1 MPNSSSH
8 QLTFFSIPRQIWGIG
23 WGVFFINTSSVMVR
37 SIAAVYLKAV
47 VGVDIGWI
55 GFLEGFIEGLS
66 FVIKTFAG
74 VISDYLRR
82 RKAFVTVGYIL
93 IAISSP
99 IIALWATF
107 GGVFIYRVI
116 ARIGNG
122 IQATPRD
129 ALVGDI
135 APAKSRGACY
145 GLRVGLGI
153 AGSFAGAFI
162 AWHFM
167 HRSSNNYQQLFWLA
181 TVPAVIAVLTVLVFI
196 KEPKKNL
203 HPKDHQPRHPIHW
216 ADLPRLGR
224 RFWTLMGVI
233 AVFMIAQVGEPFMV
247 LHAHLSF
254 GLPEA
259 DAPIIFLLFNA
270 THSISSFPVGKLSD
284 RMSRYHLL
292 GLGFIILIASDL
304 ILAMATNLTTVY
316 IGIAIWGF
324 QMGIHQSMFLAL
336 VADNSP
342 DDLRGTALSVYYLIS
357 GASLFLANTCGGI
370 VAQLFSS
377 SATYL
382 FSFGV
387 AVIALIFLLFIMPER
402 KKNPIKSDKTIA

>member
-1 MPNSSSH
+1 MPHLPPQSKNY
-8 QLTFFSIPRQIWGIG
+8 FSIPGQIWGIG

-37 SIAAVYLKAV
+37 AIAAVYLKAL
-47 VGVDIGWI
+47 GVEIGWI

-74 VISDYLRR
+74 VISDYMRR
-82 RKAFVTVGYIL
+82 RKVFVTVGYIL
-93 IAISSP
+93 IAISNP
-99 IIALWATF
+99 IIAVWATF
-107 GGVFIYRVI
+107 GGVVVYRII

-135 APAKSRGACY
+135 APAKSRGASY

-162 AWHFM
+162 AWHLM
-167 HRSSNNYQQLFWLA
+167 HRTSSNYQQLFWLA
-181 TVPAVIAVLTVLVFI
+181 TVPAIIAVLIVLIFI

-203 HPKDHQPRHPIHW
+203 HPKDHQARHPIHW

-224 RFWTLMGVI
+224 RFWTLMGVV

-247 LHAHLSF
+247 LHAHLNF
-254 GLPEA
+254 GLAGA

-270 THSISSFPVGKLSD
+270 THSASSLPVGMLSD

-292 GLGFIILIASDL
+292 ALGVVILIISDL
-304 ILAMATNLTTVY
+304 ILASATNLTAVFV
-316 IGIAIWGF
+316 GIAIWGL

-342 DDLRGTALSVYYLIS
+342 DDLRGTALSVYYLIC
-357 GASLFLANTCGGI
+357 GASLFLANTCGGV
-370 VAQLFSS
+370 VAQVFGS
-377 SATYL
+377 SAAYL
-382 FSFGV
+382 FSLVV
-387 AVIALIFLLFIMPER
+387 AVISLIFLVFIMPR
-402 KKNPIKSDKTIA
+402 KKEKNHKTVA

>member
-1 MPNSSSH
+1 MSHSQPHSSN
-8 QLTFFSIPRQIWGIG
+8 LFSIPGQIWGIG

-37 SIAAVYLKAV
+37 AIAAVYLKSL
-47 VGVDIGWI
+47 GVEIGLI
-55 GFLEGFIEGLS
+55 GFLEGFVESLS

-82 RKAFVTVGYIL
+82 RKAFVVLGYIL
-93 IAISSP
+93 ILISNP
-99 IIALWATF
+99 ILALWATF
-107 GGVFIYRVI
+107 AGVVSYRII

-135 APAKSRGACY
+135 APAKSRGASY

-162 AWHFM
+162 AWHLM
-167 HRSSNNYQQLFWLA
+167 HHTSNNYQQLFWLA
-181 TVPAVIAVLTVLVFI
+181 TVPAVIAVLIVLIFI
-196 KEPKKNL
+196 KEPKKHL
-203 HPKDHQPRHPIHW
+203 HPKDHQPRHPIYW
-216 ADLPRLGR
+216 ADLPRLGK
-224 RFWTLMGVI
+224 RFWTLMAVV

-254 GLPEA
+254 GLLEA

-270 THSISSFPVGKLSD
+270 THSASSLPVGMLSD
-284 RMSRYHLL
+284 RMSRYQLL
-292 GLGFIILIASDL
+292 AVGFVILIISDL
-304 ILAMATNLTTVY
+304 ILAFSTNLTAVFV
-316 IGIAIWGF
+316 GIAIWGL

-342 DDLRGTALSVYYLIS
+342 DDLRGTALSVYYLICA
-357 GASLFLANTCGGI
+357 ASLFLANTCGGV
-370 VAQLFSS
+370 VAQVFNS
-377 SATYL
+377 SAAYI
-382 FSFGV
+382 FSLVV
-387 AVIALIFLLFIMPER
+387 AVIALIFLLFIIPHKRER
-402 KKNPIKSDKTIA
+402 SHKTLA

>member
-1 MPNSSSH
+1 MMMPTLPSPQS
-8 QLTFFSIPRQIWGIG
+8 TYFSIPRQIWGIG

-37 SIAAVYLKAV
+37 AIAAVYLKAL
-47 VGVDIGWI
+47 GVEIGWI
-55 GFLEGFIEGLS
+55 GLLEGFIEGLS

-82 RKAFVTVGYIL
+82 RKAFVTIGYIL
-93 IAISSP
+93 IALSNP

-107 GGVFIYRVI
+107 GGVFVYRVI

-129 ALVGDI
+129 ALVADI

-167 HRSSNNYQQLFWLA
+167 HRTSNNYQQLFWLA
-181 TVPAVIAVLTVLVFI
+181 TVPAIVAVLIVLIFV

-203 HPKDHQPRHPIHW
+203 HPKDHQTRHPIHW

-224 RFWTLMGVI
+224 QFWTLMGVVAI
-233 AVFMIAQVGEPFMV
+233 FMIAQVGEPFMV
-247 LHAHLSF
+247 LHAHLNF
-254 GLPEA
+254 GLLEA

-270 THSISSFPVGKLSD
+270 THSASSLPVGMLSD

-292 GLGFIILIASDL
+292 ALGFLVLIASDL
-304 ILAMATNLTTVY
+304 ILATATNLTSVF

-336 VADNSP
+336 IADNSP
-342 DDLRGTALSVYYLIS
+342 DDLRGTALSVYYLIC

-370 VAQLFSS
+370 VAQVFGSS
-377 SATYL
+377 STYL
-382 FSFGV
+382 FSFVV
-387 AVIALIFLLFIMPER
+387 AAIALFFLVFIMP
-402 KKNPIKSDKTIA
+402 KKRDKSNKPIA

>member
-1 MPNSSSH
+1 MPNSTPH
-8 QLTFFSIPRQIWGIG
+8 QTTFFSIPRQIWGIG

-37 SIAAVYLKAV
+37 AIAAMYLRNV
-47 VGVDIGWI
+47 LGVGIGWI
-55 GFLEGFIEGLS
+55 GLLEGFIEGLS

-82 RKAFVTVGYIL
+82 RKIFITVGYIL
-93 IAISSP
+93 IAISNP
-99 IIALWATF
+99 IIALWASF
-107 GGVFIYRVI
+107 AGVFVYRII

-153 AGSFAGAFI
+153 AGSFIGGLVALI
-162 AWHFM
+162 YM
-167 HRSSNNYQQLFWLA
+167 HKSNNNYQELFWLA
-181 TVPAVIAVLTVLVFI
+181 TVPAIIAVLIVLIFV

-216 ADLPRLGR
+216 ADIPRLGR
-224 RFWTLMGVI
+224 QFWTLMGVVAI
-233 AVFMIAQVGEPFMV
+233 FMIAQVGEPFMV
-247 LHAHLSF
+247 LHAHLNF

-259 DAPIIFLLFNA
+259 NAPIIFLLFNA
-270 THSISSFPVGKLSD
+270 THSASSLPVGMLSD

-292 GLGFIILIASDL
+292 ALGFIILIASDL
-304 ILAMATNLTTVY
+304 ILATATSLTTVF

-342 DDLRGTALSVYYLIS
+342 DDLRGTALSVYYLIC

-370 VAQLFSS
+370 VAQVFDS
-377 SATYL
+377 SAAYL
-382 FSFGV
+382 FSFVV
-387 AVIALIFLLFIMPER
+387 AVISLIFLIFIMP
-402 KKNPIKSDKTIA
+402 KKKTASHKTIA

>member
-1 MPNSSSH
+1 MPNTPSH
-8 QLTFFSIPRQIWGIG
+8 QSTYFSIPRQIWGIG

-37 SIAAVYLKAV
+37 GIAAMYLKVV

-55 GFLEGFIEGLS
+55 GFLEGIIEGLS

-82 RKAFVTVGYIL
+82 RKMFITVGYIL
-93 IAISSP
+93 IALSNP
-99 IIALWATF
+99 IIALWANF
-107 GGVFIYRVI
+107 AAVFISRVI

-145 GLRVGLGI
+145 GVRVGLGI
-153 AGSFAGAFI
+153 AGSFIGGFI
-162 AWHFM
+162 SWMFM
-167 HRSSNNYQQLFWLA
+167 HQSSNDYQQLFWLA
-181 TVPAVIAVLTVLVFI
+181 TIPAIVAVLIVLVFI

-224 RFWTLMGVI
+224 RYWVLMGVTAI
-233 AVFMIAQVGEPFMV
+233 FMMAQVGEPFMV
-247 LHAHLSF
+247 LYAHLSF
-254 GLPEA
+254 GLQEA
-259 DAPIIFLLFNA
+259 DAPIIFMLFNA
-270 THSISSFPVGKLSD
+270 TYSLSSFPVGALSD

-292 GLGFIILIASDL
+292 GLGFIILIISDL
-304 ILAMATNLTTVY
+304 ILATATSLTSVC
-316 IGIAIWGF
+316 IGIAIWGI

-342 DDLRGTALSVYYLIS
+342 DDIRGTALSVYYLIC
-357 GASLFLANTCGGI
+357 GVSLFLANTCGGI
-370 VAQLFSS
+370 VAQVFGPSS
-377 SATYL
+377 TYL
-382 FSFGV
+382 FSLVV
-387 AVIALIFLLFIMPER
+387 AVISFFFLIFIMP
-402 KKNPIKSDKTIA
+402 KKKEKPHKTIA

>member
-1 MPNSSSH
+1 MSNLPSH
-8 QLTFFSIPRQIWGIG
+8 QSTFFSIPKQIWGIG

-37 SIAAVYLKAV
+37 AIAAIYLNNV
-47 VGVDIGWI
+47 LDVGIGLI
-55 GFLEGFIEGLS
+55 GLLEGFIEGLS

-82 RKAFVTVGYIL
+82 RKIFMTVGYVL
-93 IAISSP
+93 IAISNP
-99 IIALWATF
+99 IIALWASF
-107 GGVFIYRVI
+107 AGVFVYRVI

-153 AGSFAGAFI
+153 GGSFVGGLI
-162 AWHFM
+162 ALIYM
-167 HRSSNNYQQLFWLA
+167 HKSNSNYQQLFWLA
-181 TVPAVIAVLTVLVFI
+181 TVPAIIAVLIVLIFV

-224 RFWTLMGVI
+224 QFWILMGVVAI
-233 AVFMIAQVGEPFMV
+233 FMIAQVGEPFMV
-247 LHAHLSF
+247 LHAHLNF
-254 GLPEA
+254 GLNEA
-259 DAPIIFLLFNA
+259 KAPIIFLLFNA
-270 THSISSFPVGKLSD
+270 THSLSSLPIGMLSD

-292 GLGFIILIASDL
+292 ALGIIILIISDL
-304 ILAMATNLTTVY
+304 ILATATNLTAVFV
-316 IGIAIWGF
+316 GIAIWGI
-324 QMGIHQSMFLAL
+324 QMGIHQNMFLAL
-336 VADNSP
+336 IADNSP
-342 DDLRGTALSVYYLIS
+342 DDLRGTALSVYYLIN

-370 VAQLFSS
+370 VAQVFDS
-377 SATYL
+377 SAAYM
-382 FSFGV
+382 FSLIV
-387 AVIALIFLLFIMPER
+387 AVIALFFLMFIMP
-402 KKNPIKSDKTIA
+402 KKKAKSHKSIA

>member
-1 MPNSSSH
+1 MPNSPSH
-8 QLTFFSIPRQIWGIG
+8 QSTFFSIPKQIWGIG

-37 SIAAVYLKAV
+37 SIAAVYLKVV

-55 GFLEGFIEGLS
+55 GFLEGLIEGLS
-66 FVIKTFAG
+66 FAIKTFAG

-82 RKAFVTVGYIL
+82 RKAFVTIGYIL
-93 IAISSP
+93 IALSNP

-107 GGVFIYRVI
+107 GGVFVYRVI

-122 IQATPRD
+122 LQATPRD

-153 AGSFAGAFI
+153 AGSFVGALV
-162 AWHFM
+162 AWLFM
-167 HRSSNNYQQLFWLA
+167 HKSNNDYQQLFWLA
-181 TVPAVIAVLTVLVFI
+181 TVPAIVAVLIVLLFI

-224 RFWTLMGVI
+224 RFWMLMGVVAI
-233 AVFMIAQVGEPFMV
+233 FMIAQVGEPFMV

-254 GLPEA
+254 GLLEA

-270 THSISSFPVGKLSD
+270 THSLSSFPVGMLSD

-292 GLGFIILIASDL
+292 ALGFIILIISDL
-304 ILAMATNLTTVY
+304 ILATATNLTTVFV
-316 IGIAIWGF
+316 GIAIWGF

-342 DDLRGTALSVYYLIS
+342 DDLRGTALSIYYLIWGGS
-357 GASLFLANTCGGI
+357 AFLANTCGGI
-370 VAQLFSS
+370 VAQVFDS
-377 SATYL
+377 SAAYL
-382 FSFGV
+382 FSLIV
-387 AVIALIFLLFIMPER
+387 AVIALIFLVFIMP
-402 KKNPIKSDKTIA
+402 KKRAKPHKTVA

>member
-1 MPNSSSH
+1 MSNLPSH
-8 QLTFFSIPRQIWGIG
+8 PSTFFSIPKQIWGIG

-37 SIAAVYLKAV
+37 SIAAVYLKVV

-55 GFLEGFIEGLS
+55 GFLEGIIEGLS
-66 FVIKTFAG
+66 FAIKTFAG

-82 RKAFVTVGYIL
+82 RKAFVTIGYIF
-93 IAISSP
+93 IAVSNP

-107 GGVFIYRVI
+107 GGVFVYRIV

-122 IQATPRD
+122 LQATPRD

-153 AGSFAGAFI
+153 AGSFMGALI
-162 AWHFM
+162 AWLFM
-167 HRSSNNYQQLFWLA
+167 HKSHNDYQQLFWLA
-181 TVPAVIAVLTVLVFI
+181 TVPAIIAVLIVLLFI

-224 RFWTLMGVI
+224 RFWMLMGVVAI
-233 AVFMIAQVGEPFMV
+233 FMIAQVGEPFMV

-254 GLPEA
+254 GLLEA

-270 THSISSFPVGKLSD
+270 THSISSLPVGMLSD

-292 GLGFIILIASDL
+292 ALGFVILIISDL
-304 ILAMATNLTTVY
+304 ILATATNLTTVFA
-316 IGIAIWGF
+316 GIAIWGF

-342 DDLRGTALSVYYLIS
+342 DDLRGTALSIYYLIWGVS
-357 GASLFLANTCGGI
+357 AFLANTCGGI
-370 VAQLFSS
+370 VAQVFDS
-377 SATYL
+377 SAAYL
-382 FSFGV
+382 FSLIV
-387 AVIALIFLLFIMPER
+387 AVIALFFLIFIMP
-402 KKNPIKSDKTIA
+402 KKKAKSHKTIA

>member
-8 QLTFFSIPRQIWGIG
+8 QLTYFSVPKQIWGVG

-37 SIAAVYLKAV
+37 AIAAVYLKTV

-66 FVIKTFAG
+66 FAIKTFAG

-82 RKAFVTVGYIL
+82 RKAFVTIGYIL
-93 IAISSP
+93 IAISNP

-107 GGVFIYRVI
+107 GGVFLYRTI

-129 ALVGDI
+129 ALVADI
-135 APAKSRGACY
+135 APAKNRGACY

-167 HRSSNNYQQLFWLA
+167 HRSSNNYHQLFWLA
-181 TVPAVIAVLTVLVFI
+181 TVPAVIAVLIVLVFV

-224 RFWTLMGVI
+224 QFWILMGVV

-254 GLPEA
+254 GLLEA

-270 THSISSFPVGKLSD
+270 TYSASSFPVGILSD
-284 RMSRYHLL
+284 RISRYHLL
-292 GLGFIILIASDL
+292 ALGFIVLIIADL
-304 ILAMATNLTTVY
+304 ILAMATNLTTVF

-336 VADNSP
+336 IADNSP
-342 DDLRGTALSVYYLIS
+342 DDLRGTALSVYYLIC
-357 GASLFLANTCGGI
+357 GVALFLANTCGGI
-370 VAQLFSS
+370 VAQVFGSGS
-377 SATYL
+377 TYL
-382 FSFGV
+382 FSLVV
-387 AVIALIFLLFIMPER
+387 AVIALFFLFFIMPR
-402 KKNPIKSDKTIA
+402 KKNHIKSHKGP

>member
-1 MPNSSSH
+1 MPNTTSH
-8 QLTFFSIPRQIWGIG
+8 QSTLFSIPRQIWGIG

-37 SIAAVYLKAV
+37 SIAAVYLKVV

-66 FVIKTFAG
+66 FAIKTFAG

-82 RKAFVTVGYIL
+82 RKAFVTIGYIL
-93 IAISSP
+93 IAISNP
-99 IIALWATF
+99 VIAVWATF
-107 GGVFIYRVI
+107 GGVFVYRVI

-122 IQATPRD
+122 VQATPRD

-167 HRSSNNYQQLFWLA
+167 HKSSNNYQQLFWLA
-181 TVPAVIAVLTVLVFI
+181 TVPAIIAVLIVLIFI

-224 RFWTLMGVI
+224 RFWMLMGVVAI
-233 AVFMIAQVGEPFMV
+233 FMIAQVGEPFMV

-254 GLPEA
+254 GLLEA
-259 DAPIIFLLFNA
+259 DAPLIFLLFNA
-270 THSISSFPVGKLSD
+270 THSLSSFPVGILSD

-292 GLGFIILIASDL
+292 ALGFVILIVSDL
-304 ILAMATNLTTVY
+304 ILALATNLTTVFV
-316 IGIAIWGF
+316 GIAIWGF
-324 QMGIHQSMFLAL
+324 QMGVHQSMFLAL

-342 DDLRGTALSVYYLIS
+342 DDLRGTALSVYYLIW
-357 GASLFLANTCGGI
+357 GASAFLANTCGGI
-370 VAQLFSS
+370 VAQVFGS

-382 FSFGV
+382 FSLVV
-387 AVIALIFLLFIMPER
+387 AIISLVFLLFLMP
-402 KKNPIKSDKTIA
+402 KKRDRHHKTIA

>member
-1 MPNSSSH
+1 
-8 QLTFFSIPRQIWGIG
+8 
-23 WGVFFINTSSVMVR
+23 MVR
-37 SIAAVYLKAV
+37 GIAAIYLKTV
-47 VGVDIGWI
+47 VGVEIGWI
-55 GFLEGFIEGLS
+55 GVLEGIIEGLS
-66 FVIKTFAG
+66 FAIKTFAG

-82 RKAFVTVGYIL
+82 RKVFMTIGYL
-93 IAISSP
+93 FIALSNP
-99 IIALWATF
+99 IIAVWASF
-107 GGVFIYRVI
+107 SAVFVSRVI

-162 AWHFM
+162 AWSFM
-167 HRSSNNYQQLFWLA
+167 HRSSNDYQQLFWLA
-181 TVPAVIAVLTVLVFI
+181 TIPAVVAVLIVLIFI

-224 RFWTLMGVI
+224 RYWTLMGVT

-247 LHAHLSF
+247 LHAHLNF
-254 GLPEA
+254 GLQEA

-270 THSISSFPVGKLSD
+270 TYSLSSFPVGILSD

-292 GLGFIILIASDL
+292 ALGFLILIISDL
-304 ILAMATNLTTVY
+304 ILATATNLTTVFV
-316 IGIAIWGF
+316 GIAIWGF
-324 QMGIHQSMFLAL
+324 QMGIHQSMFYAL

-342 DDLRGTALSVYYLIS
+342 DDLRGTAFSVYYLVCA
-357 GASLFLANTCGGI
+357 ASLFLANTCGGI
-370 VAQLFSS
+370 VAQVFGSS
-377 SATYL
+377 STYL
-382 FSFGV
+382 FSFVV
-387 AVIALIFLLFIMPER
+387 AVIALVFLLFLMP
-402 KKNPIKSDKTIA
+402 KKRDRVHKTVA